1 MILPAFCTQCGQVVS
16 SGISASNSVNI
27 TISGCTATCPYCGG
41 EAHTIEGTF
50 NFVGNTIEIIK
61 ASNVTK
67 EKLQNLKLT
76 LEKNKRILTK
86 ESFEETLN
94 SKAPELSGL
103 ASIMPK
109 TRDELYA
116 FIGLIITIIGFFL
129 NTFGSNTPSSNIN
142 IETVN
147 NYIIYESTQE
157 NEIREQQILPKAK
170 TGRNELCPCGSGKK
184 YKFCCYEQDRSQNK

>member
-16 SGISASNSVNI
+16 SGISASNSV
-27 TISGCTATCPYCGG
+27 
-41 EAHTIEGTF
+41 
-50 NFVGNTIEIIK
+50 
-61 ASNVTK
+61 
-67 EKLQNLKLT
+67 
-76 LEKNKRILTK
+76 
-86 ESFEETLN
+86 
-94 SKAPELSGL
+94 
-103 ASIMPK
+103 
-109 TRDELYA
+109 
-116 FIGLIITIIGFFL
+116 
-129 NTFGSNTPSSNIN
+129 N